1 MGLILISR
9 FHARQKLV
17 GDNEKGFNLHHVYD
31 IYCKYVYCKYVCI
44 YIKIWKKIR
53 QIWDKLQVS
62 NSSAHASKR
71 LNRFLNSSL
80 DLS

>member
-17 GDNEKGFNLHHVYD
+17 GDNINVQEFNLHHVYVSM
-31 IYCKYVYCKYVCI
+31 YVRI
-44 YIKIWKKIR
+44 YINIWKKIR